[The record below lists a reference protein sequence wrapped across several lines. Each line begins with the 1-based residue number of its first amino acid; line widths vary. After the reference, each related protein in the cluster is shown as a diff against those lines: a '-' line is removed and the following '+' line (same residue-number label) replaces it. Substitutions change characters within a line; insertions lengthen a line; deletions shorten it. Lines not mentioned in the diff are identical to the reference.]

1 MKQFLLSSACA
12 LLVLTAAGS
21 PAMAQ
26 QTVSA
31 NDLERLRSGV
41 YDASR
46 DLTTMRSRDSA
57 TATRLQGELD
67 ELGDEVVYLRV
78 KLRKEGRVSWN
89 EYTDL
94 RDRIDALRSRARGD
108 SGMTGSA
115 AGRSSSG
122 GSYSSQTMPASST
135 RDTRGDDQDR
145 PYGGTSRRGAPG
157 EIPVGQEM
165 DVRLQ
170 TRLSSGTAQV
180 EDRFEATTLVDLY
193 QDDRLLVPAGSV
205 VRGVVTNVEKAGRL
219 DRKATLSLSFDR
231 MTVRGRDY
239 DIRATVSEAIE
250 GEGYKGDAAKI
261 GAGATVGAFIGGI
274 LGGAKGA
281 LAGILIGGGGT
292 VAATEG
298 KDVDLPAGT
307 VLRLRFDSPISVR

>member
-26 QTVSA
+26 QQSVSA
-31 NDLERLRSGV
+31 NDIERLRSSV
-41 YDASR
+41 YDMSR
-46 DLTTMRSRDSA
+46 DLSALRSRDSA
-57 TATRLQGELD
+57 TAVRLQGELD
-67 ELGDEVVYLRV
+67 DLGDEVVYLRV
-78 KLRKEGRVSWN
+78 KLRKEGRVSWS
-89 EYTDL
+89 EYSDL
-94 RDRIDALRSRARGD
+94 RDRIDSLRSRARGD
-108 SGMTGSA
+108 SGMTGS
-115 AGRSSSG
+115 GSSATSGG
-122 GSYSSQTMPASST
+122 GSYASQTMGTSSRSARPA
-135 RDTRGDDQDR
+135 DQER
-145 PYGGTSRRGAPG
+145 PYGETRRGSPG

-219 DRKATLSLSFDR
+219 DRKASLSLSFDR

-261 GAGATVGAFIGGI
+261 GAGATVGAIIGGI

-298 KDVDLPAGT
+298 KDVDLAAGT
-307 VLRLRFDSPISVR
+307 VLRLRFDSPVNVR